1 MIILS
6 AGQAQKGEPIMASYT
21 IEDIELIRR
30 KSGISYQEAVALL
43 DYHNGNVAR
52 ALVDLERNGRI
63 KPENT
68 QRPQTSMPENN
79 KKGFANFMTRLYQFR
94 LKVKKGPVTILNL
107 SLLFSLLAV
116 IISPHLVIIG
126 AMLMLILGYH
136 VSFDKHDTDFA
147 SENLERMVRN
157 ASENVKETVSD
168 FTKGFES
175 AFSDDASKA
184 RETNAQPVKQVD
196 RGPYEEILHQAGETV
211 RKTVNDVARSLDSA
225 FSGSS
230 TQAEKQV
237 ESAEQSSADAD
248 RSFYTS
254 NPAAASQHRAYNP
267 ASTVPTIQVPV
278 QVESQDGSVQLK
290 SDSDGYH
297 SATIE

>member
-1 MIILS
+1 
-6 AGQAQKGEPIMASYT
+6 MASYT

-63 KPENT
+63 RPESS
-68 QRPQTSMPENN
+68 QRPAAQTSDNTN
-79 KKGFANFMTRLYQFR
+79 KKGFMNLMTRLYQFR

-107 SLLFSLLAV
+107 SLLFSLLAL

-126 AMLMLILGYH
+126 AIMMLVLGYH
-136 VSFDKHDTDFA
+136 VSFDKRDADFA

-157 ASENVKETVSD
+157 AGENVRETVSD

-175 AFSDDASKA
+175 AFSDDAPRQAAVSDA
-184 RETNAQPVKQVD
+184 QSAQPSA
-196 RGPYEEILHQAGETV
+196 RGTYDEAIRQAGETIKQAV
-211 RKTVNDVARSLDSA
+211 SSVACSFEDTTA
-225 FSGSS
+225 HQDAPAQEPQQ
-230 TQAEKQV
+230 T
-237 ESAEQSSADAD
+237 DAD
-248 RSFYTS
+248 RSYYTS
-254 NPAAASQHRAYNP
+254 NPAATTYSTAYNP
-267 ASTVPTIQVPV
+267 EAKVPTIQVPL
-278 QVESQDGSVQLK
+278 QVETQDGNVQIE
-290 SDSDGYH
+290 SDKDGYH